1 MCICATSPNSDHDS
15 NCKKVDVPC
24 CTSFFAQHAT
34 PTYVDQRENVCEGGT
49 LLPALARVSGRRWTC
64 DGSRVQRKG
73 PVGGARRRSPSGFAL
88 TAWWNVCSPQA
99 IVRKHVHA
107 VVIVDVLERQLENCS
122 CLAMGARR
130 WRQRGLPVMQKIRW
144 GPRWRRARV
153 AGVAARL
160 VRGSAKQ
167 AAWRVFL
174 QAPQRMHS

>member
-1 MCICATSPNSDHDS
+1 MLMCICATSPNSDHDS

-99 IVRKHVHA
+99 ILRKHVHA
-107 VVIVDVLERQLENCS
+107 VVIVDVLELQLENCS
-122 CLAMGARR
+122 CLAMGASQALEATRPACDAEDSLGSTVATCASRR
-130 WRQRGLPVMQKIRW
+130 SRRQACPW
-144 GPRWRRARV
+144 
-153 AGVAARL
+153 
-160 VRGSAKQ
+160 
-167 AAWRVFL
+167 
-174 QAPQRMHS
+174 